1 VVEWM
6 ISVASTRDRENKEM
20 HRETIN
26 GFRLSPQQRRLW
38 LLQRGSSAYLAQSAL
53 LIEGGLR
60 PEVLKEAVYRIV
72 RRHEILRTTFHSLP
86 GMKLPVQVVA
96 EESSPSSLP
105 LWRDDDLSD
114 RSAPEQAEKIE
125 ELFREDRRRPFDF
138 GQGPLLRAVLL
149 KFSVERHILFL
160 SLPSICADAWT
171 LKNLAL
177 EIGRFYEACLGDEAP
192 SGEPMQYA
200 QFSEWQNEVV
210 EDEDAEAGRE
220 FWRKQTFSA
229 PPAVELPFESE
240 RAGQNGFEPDSSI
253 LALDRGI
260 AVGLEA
266 VAERQGVPTEVF
278 LLACWQTLLWRL
290 TAQSG
295 VVIGCAQDGRRHE
308 VLQSA
313 LGLFAKWLP
322 IGCRFEASFR
332 FSEVLSQI
340 AASKRAADEWQ
351 EYFVWGDD
359 PAPELSADDLAPFF
373 PIGFEFEER
382 PRPYLAGGLSF
393 SIRKQSSCAERFH
406 LKLSCHRTGDLLMA
420 EFHYDPGRFRREDVD
435 RLAAQFDALLSCA
448 LERAE
453 APVCALEALSD
464 ADRRQLLVAF
474 NDTDADYPKDKCVH
488 QLFEEQAQRTPGNLA
503 VIFSEPFGPE
513 PFVEER
519 LLTYA
524 ELNARANQLAR
535 YLRRMGVGPEAIVGL
550 CLERSV
556 EAVVG
561 IFGILKAGAAYLP
574 LDPTLPQERL
584 AFMLAETQAA
594 ALLTQER
601 LVERMGSGEW
611 GVGSGGWRMS
621 GSGSL
626 LTVPHSLLPIPHS
639 LFPARVVCLDAD
651 WDSIAQESEENL
663 GGAPTSANL
672 AYVIYTSGSTG
683 KPKGVMI
690 EHRSVVNLAHGLART
705 VYAGQGSPLRVSLNA
720 PLTFDASV
728 KQLLQLLYGH
738 TLRILPETV
747 RLDGSELLSYLN
759 RHSLDV
765 LDCTP
770 AQLQLLLAAG
780 FGSRPDAA
788 TKLALVGGEAVDDAT
803 WRSLVVN
810 AETNFHNVYGP
821 TECTVDA
828 TVCSVREAQ
837 EPVIGRPIANT
848 KIFLLGE
855 RLDPVP
861 IGVPG
866 ELYIGGDG
874 LARGYLDGADLTA
887 EKFIPNPFSATA
899 GARLYKTGDLA
910 RYLSDGM
917 IKFIGRTDHQVK
929 LRGFRIELG
938 EVEAVLKRGP
948 DVQDGVVVVREDTPG
963 DKRLVAYVVL
973 ARGRES
979 SLSELRDFLKEKLPE
994 YMIPSAIVRLNDL
1007 PLTRHGKVDRQSLP
1021 APESERPE
1029 LRAAYVA
1036 PRTRI
1041 EGTIA
1046 AIWQEVLRVEKVG
1059 VDDNFFDLGGHSLL
1073 MVQVHSK
1080 LREAFSKDIS
1090 LIEMF
1095 RNPTVGSL
1103 ARYFAGEEYQ
1113 QPSLQKAHDRARKRR
1128 MARGRIEDRR

>member
-1 VVEWM
+1 MEGD
-6 ISVASTRDRENKEM
+6 STRDGENKEM
-20 HRETIN
+20 QREIIN

-38 LLQRGSSAYLAQSAL
+38 LLQQGSSAYRAQSAI

-125 ELFREDRRRPFDF
+125 ELFREDRRSPFDF
-138 GQGPLLRAVLL
+138 GQDLLLRAFLL
-149 KFSVERHILFL
+149 RVSVERHILFF

-177 EIGRFYEACLGDEAP
+177 EIGQSYEACLRDEAL
-192 SGEPMQYA
+192 SGELMQYA
-200 QFSEWQNEVV
+200 QFSEWQNELL
-210 EDEDAEAGRE
+210 EDDDAEAGRE
-220 FWRKQTFSA
+220 FWRKQTLAA
-229 PPAVELPFESE
+229 PPAGSLPFESDGWG
-240 RAGQNGFEPDSSI
+240 RNGFETGSSM

-260 AVGLEA
+260 AAGIET
-266 VAERQGVPTEVF
+266 VAQRHGVSTEVF

-295 VVIGCAQDGRRHE
+295 FVIGCAHDGRRHE

-313 LGLFAKWLP
+313 LGLFARWLP
-322 IGCRFEASFR
+322 IGCRCEASFR
-332 FSEVLSQI
+332 FSEVLSQT
-340 AASKRAADEWQ
+340 ATSKRAADKWQ
-351 EYFVWGDD
+351 EYFVWDD
-359 PAPELSADDLAPFF
+359 APTSEVLADGAPPFF

-382 PRPYLAGGLSF
+382 LAPQRAGGLSF
-393 SIRKQSSCAERFH
+393 SIYKQSSCAERFH
-406 LKLSCHRTGDLLMA
+406 IKLSCHQTGDLLAA
-420 EFHYDPGRFRREDVD
+420 EFHYDPERFRREDVE
-435 RLAAQFDALLSCA
+435 RLAGHFYALLSSAIERTEAPICA
-448 LERAE
+448 LEM
-453 APVCALEALSD
+453 LSD
-464 ADRRQLLVAF
+464 ADRHQFLVAL
-474 NDTDADYPKDKCVH
+474 NDTDADYPQDKCVH
-488 QLFEEQAQRTPGNLA
+488 RLFEEQARRTPGNLA
-503 VIFSEPFGPE
+503 VVFSEPFGPE
-513 PFVEER
+513 PSVEER
-519 LLTYA
+519 QLTYA

-535 YLRRMGVGPEAIVGL
+535 YLRRRGVGPEAIVGL

-574 LDPTLPQERL
+574 LDPTLPHERL

-601 LVERMGSGEW
+601 LMEGLRIEEFATEAQRHRKQERVTSDRYLPF
-611 GVGSGGWRMS
+611 S
-621 GSGSL
+621 SL
-626 LTVPHSLLPIPHS
+626 CLSAS
-639 LFPARVVCLDAD
+639 AANRVVCMDAD
-651 WDSIAQESEENL
+651 WENIAQESEENL
-663 GGAPTSANL
+663 ASEATSANM

-690 EHRSVVNLAHGLART
+690 EHRSVVNLANGLART
-705 VYAGQGSPLRVSLNA
+705 VYDSQGSPLRVSLNA

-728 KQLLQLLYGH
+728 KQLLQLLHGH
-738 TLRILPETV
+738 TLCILPEAV
-747 RLDGSELLSYLN
+747 RLDGSELLSYLD

-770 AQLQLLLAAG
+770 AQLQLLLGAG

-788 TKLALVGGEAVDDAT
+788 TKLALVGGEAMDDAT
-803 WRSLVVN
+803 WRSLAEN

-828 TVCSVREAQ
+828 MVCSVREAA
-837 EPVIGRPIANT
+837 EPVIGWPMANT
-848 KIFLLGE
+848 KIFLLDE
-855 RLDPVP
+855 RLNGVP

-866 ELYIGGDG
+866 ELHIGGDG
-874 LARGYLDGADLTA
+874 LSRGYLNRADLTA
-887 EKFIPNPFSATA
+887 EKFIPNPFNARP

-910 RYLSDGM
+910 CYLPDGM
-917 IKFIGRTDHQVK
+917 IKFLGRTDHQVK

-938 EVEAVLKRGP
+938 EIEATLKRHP
-948 DVQDGVVVVREDTPG
+948 AVPNSVVVVREDAPG
-963 DKRLVAYVVL
+963 DKRLVAYIVL

-979 SLSELRDFLKEKLPE
+979 SLGELRDFLKERLPE
-994 YMIPSAIVRLNDL
+994 YMIPSAFVRLNDL

-1021 APESERPE
+1021 APESDRPE
-1029 LRAAYVA
+1029 LRASYVA

-1046 AIWQEVLRVEKVG
+1046 AIWREVLRVEKVG

-1073 MVQVHSK
+1073 TVQVHNK
-1080 LREAFSKDIS
+1080 LREAFSKEIS

-1095 RNPTVGSL
+1095 RNPTVGLL
-1103 ARYFAGEEYQ
+1103 ARYFAGEGDQ
-1113 QPSLQKAHDRARKRR
+1113 QPLLQKAHDRAQKRR
-1128 MARGRIEDRR
+1128 RARNRQAQVEG

>member
-1 VVEWM
+1 M
-6 ISVASTRDRENKEM
+6 Q
-20 HRETIN
+20 RETIN

-38 LLQRGSSAYLAQSAL
+38 LLQRGSSAYRAQSAI
-53 LIEGGLR
+53 LIEGDLR

-72 RRHEILRTTFHSLP
+72 RRHEILRTTFHCLP

-105 LWRDDDLSD
+105 LWQDDDLSD

-138 GQGPLLRAVLL
+138 GQGPLLRAFLL
-149 KFSVERHILFL
+149 RVSVERHILFL

-177 EIGRFYEACLGDEAP
+177 EIGRFYESCLMDEAP

-200 QFSEWQNEVV
+200 QFSEWQNELI

-220 FWRKQTFSA
+220 FWRRHTFSA
-229 PPAVELPFESE
+229 PPAVELPFESK
-240 RAGQNGFEPDSSI
+240 RAGKNGFEPDSSM
-253 LALDRGI
+253 LELDRGI
-260 AVGLEA
+260 AVGLDA
-266 VAERQGVPTEVF
+266 VAERQGVSTEVF

-313 LGLFAKWLP
+313 FGLFAKWLP
-322 IGCRFEASFR
+322 IDCRFEASYR

-359 PAPELSADDLAPFF
+359 PAPEVLADDLAPFF

-382 PRPYLAGGLSF
+382 PRPHLAGGLSF
-393 SIRKQSSCAERFH
+393 SIHKQSSCAERFH

-420 EFHYDPGRFRREDVD
+420 EFHYDPGRFRSEDIE
-435 RLAAQFDALLSCA
+435 RLAGHFEALLSRA
-448 LERAE
+448 VERAE

-464 ADRRQLLVAF
+464 ADRRQLLIAF

-535 YLRRMGVGPEAIVGL
+535 YLRRMGVGPGAIVGL

-556 EAVVG
+556 EAIVG

-574 LDPTLPQERL
+574 LDPTLPLERL
-584 AFMLAETQAA
+584 SFMLAETQAA

-601 LVERMGSGEW
+601 LAEGLRIADWTVQSPISNPQSPIRNPQSAIRNRM
-611 GVGSGGWRMS
+611 VCPVVVRM
-621 GSGSL
+621 
-626 LTVPHSLLPIPHS
+626 
-639 LFPARVVCLDAD
+639 DAD
-651 WDSIAQESEENL
+651 WDSIAQESGENL
-663 GGAPTSANL
+663 AGAQTSANL

-738 TLRILPETV
+738 TLRILPEAV

-770 AQLQLLLAAG
+770 AQLQLLLMAG

-803 WRSLVVN
+803 WRSMVVN

-828 TVCSVREAQ
+828 TVCSVREAP

-848 KIFLLGE
+848 KIFLLDE

-866 ELYIGGDG
+866 ELHIGGDG
-874 LARGYLDGADLTA
+874 LARGYLNGADLTA
-887 EKFIPNPFSATA
+887 EMFIPNPFSAAA

-938 EVEAVLKRGP
+938 EIEAALKRGP